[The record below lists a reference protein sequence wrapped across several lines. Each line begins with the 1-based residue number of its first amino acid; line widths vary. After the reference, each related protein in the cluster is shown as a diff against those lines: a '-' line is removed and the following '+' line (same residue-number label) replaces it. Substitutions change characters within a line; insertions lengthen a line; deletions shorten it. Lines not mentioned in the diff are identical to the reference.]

1 MIYTT
6 AKKFLYILILWLFTF
21 SFISTTI
28 SAYNPTP
35 TDTQQLNNLKTQL
48 NIIISWNNQD
58 LRNFFYQIKN
68 LQQKFSDDP
77 RLDYMLNDLK
87 QDLYN
92 KLYTQKTLAK
102 IQSQPIKQQF
112 VQQFAPN
119 ISIDTD
125 VANSCTWRYNTLDD
139 ISFAYNFP
147 TALTIATRYKET
159 TCWYY
164 LPIHPTYGS
173 NWPFQII
180 SKDYWT
186 WAITE
191 QIFIQS
197 VQDFI
202 EFSKAK
208 HTQYKTRLWIEL
220 SYTWFDMTWLINHG
234 ALYNWAK
241 ITWNIQSWYIA
252 LANNPKYLFDWY
264 WPEYSWVNRYW
275 LIPKFIKILDRE
287 LQNKY

>member
-102 IQSQPIKQQF
+102 IQSQLIKQQF
-112 VQQFAPN
+112 VEQFAPN
-119 ISIDTD
+119 ISIDTNIP
-125 VANSCTWRYNTLDD
+125 NSCTWRYNTLDD

-147 TALTIATRYKET
+147 TALTTAIRYRES
-159 TCWYY
+159 TCAYY
-164 LPIHPTYGS
+164 LPNNK

-180 SKDYWT
+180 SKDYGT
-186 WAITE
+186 WQITE
-191 QIFIQS
+191 DKFVETIT
-197 VQDFI
+197 DFMD
-202 EFSKAK
+202 FTK
-208 HTQYKTRLWIEL
+208 HKINRYERVNNNPEYKINLY
-220 SYTWFDMTWLINHG
+220 YTWFDLTWVVRFW
-234 ALYNWAK
+234 ALYNSL
-241 ITWNIQSWYIA
+241 SWWTVYGDIK
-252 LANNPKYLFDWY
+252 PRTPWYVFDWY
-264 WPEYSWVNRYW
+264 WEEYSWARRYGI
-275 LIPKFIKILDRE
+275 LPKFIKILDRE